1 MPRAPKFRR
10 TTETVAGTSGPRVG
24 WVVYAA
30 LLTLGVLVG
39 EALNLRTQAPSALTL
54 ANWTLTL
61 ALLVALWAYALQ
73 RRIGTPRYWRA
84 VFWIV
89 LFANVLMLVPVLL
102 AGGVVAY
109 VTAALTLL
117 VVPAY
122 LAAYRYAYRSIELWS
137 TEP

>member
-1 MPRAPKFRR
+1 
-10 TTETVAGTSGPRVG
+10 VD
-24 WVVYAA
+24 YAA

-39 EALNLRTQAPSALTL
+39 ETLNLRTQAPSTLTL
-54 ANWTLTL
+54 ANWALTL
-61 ALLVALWAYALQ
+61 ALLAALWAYALQ